1 MVSCRSEFY
10 SPNFLTCEGAS
21 ARHAFTDEVIYFITD
36 AGLAIDLD
44 QPSSPQT
51 SPKARPLAQDD
62 HGFRAHHH
70 MAGAVEEGGLVRL

>member
-1 MVSCRSEFY
+1 MR
-10 SPNFLTCEGAS
+10 T

>member
-1 MVSCRSEFY
+1 MR
-10 SPNFLTCEGAS
+10 T
-21 ARHAFTDEVIYFITD
+21 ARHAFTDEVIYFITDAGLARD

-62 HGFRAHHH
+62 HGRRAHHH

>member
-1 MVSCRSEFY
+1 MPIGVLLPEF
-10 SPNFLTCEGAS
+10 LDVRGCAS

-62 HGFRAHHH
+62 HGRRAHHH